1 MNCDYNTFSIILI
14 LVLCCFMYCI
24 YKINNLEKQKIE
36 NFAVLQRKVFAH
48 DIAAVK
54 GLSTFADQLKNGGIS
69 MSGIVTSTNAVGGAN
84 TSKGFALGGACE
96 GIFGGNGDGATKDT
110 HNVVIKSWNGL
121 GFKDSSYGYN
131 ATTGCNGTGATN
143 IWFDL
148 RNGIMNSTSL
158 NTGPTTITNTSTAP
172 VLTLANYAY
181 INAPDGRMHLG
192 GANDLYVLNKEGMTC
207 SKAWGGN
214 GNISAEGALSGASIS
229 TGGALS
235 AGSITTGGTL
245 SAGCTSINNT
255 GNGHA
260 LTFTGTTIISSPNR
274 IHLAGTDDVH
284 VLNTNGFKC
293 GKAWGGNGN
302 ITAEGNLTVSG
313 AISLGPISTGPTI
326 ENKRNNFIRI
336 GNWYIYDRGDC
347 LAFGTNSNGD
357 GDVKYA
363 MWPNGTGLWSS
374 TGTHPVYKY
383 DSAYNKTSIDLGDV
397 SIWSDNTKFGMYY
410 SDRRW
415 FAQQKSDGTLIC
427 SDSTYA
433 QRRVAQQ

>member
-1 MNCDYNTFSIILI
+1 
-14 LVLCCFMYCI
+14 MYCI

-54 GLSTFADQLKNGGIS
+54 GLSTFASQLTTSCVS
-69 MSGIVTSTNAVGGAN
+69 MSGIVTSTNATGGGN
-84 TSKGFALGGACE
+84 TSKGFALGSNSD
-96 GIFGGNGDGATKDT
+96 GIFGGTGDGATKDT
-110 HNVVIKSWNGL
+110 QNVVIKSWNGL
-121 GFKDSSYGYN
+121 GFRDSSYG
-131 ATTGCNGTGATN
+131 NGTGNTN

-158 NTGPTTITNTSTAP
+158 NTGTLSAGPTTITNTSTNA

-181 INAPDGRMHLG
+181 INAPNGRMHLG

-245 SAGCTSINNT
+245 SAGCTSINNP
-255 GNGHA
+255 GPGHA

-274 IHLAGTDDVH
+274 IHLAGADDVQ

-293 GKAWGGNGN
+293 GKAWGGNGT
-302 ITAEGNLTVSG
+302 ITAEGNLNVGG
-313 AISLGPISTGPTI
+313 AIHLGQASGG
-326 ENKRNNFIRI
+326 RNNFIRI

-357 GDVKYA
+357 ENVKYA
-363 MWPNGTGLWSS
+363 MWPNGTGLWAL

-433 QRRVAQQ
+433 QRRVQQQDR